1 MAFWTDKSDLV
12 EPLRPFRFRI
22 MEAKDYTEFSGSPDD
37 RGYWWWAK
45 SVSKPTYEI
54 SKHEYTLINHK
65 FKYPGIASWKD
76 ITIKFIDYKDELSLS
91 GPTKMHSFIQYL
103 KESSYSFNSP
113 DGIAKDKL
121 IRNYIIEQLDPDGQ
135 VLEKWTLINAFV
147 INIETSELSYEDEN
161 LTEITLTVTYGT

>member
-1 MAFWTDKSDLV
+1 
-12 EPLRPFRFRI
+12 

-91 GPTKMHSFIQYL
+91 GPTKMHSLIQYL
-103 KESSYSFNSP
+103 RESSYSFNSP

-161 LTEITLTVTYGT
+161 LTEITLTVTYDTAELDT